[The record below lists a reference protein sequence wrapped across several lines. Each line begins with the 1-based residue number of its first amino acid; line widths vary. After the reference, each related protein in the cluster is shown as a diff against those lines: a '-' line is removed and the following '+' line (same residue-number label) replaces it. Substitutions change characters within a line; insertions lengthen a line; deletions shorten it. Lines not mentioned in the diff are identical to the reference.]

1 MKKTRVNCILA
12 CVETENVAWLYWRM
26 FNERSWGLE
35 FVCSE
40 LQLRPLLPIVSDA
53 VLIDITVVV
62 RWYIIYV
69 NAKIACSLVAVF

>member
-1 MKKTRVNCILA
+1 
-12 CVETENVAWLYWRM
+12 M
-26 FNERSWGLE
+26 FNERSWGLK

-40 LQLRPLLPIVSDA
+40 LQLRPLLSIVSDA

-62 RWYIIYV
+62 RWYIIDV

>member
-1 MKKTRVNCILA
+1 
-12 CVETENVAWLYWRM
+12 M

-53 VLIDITVVV
+53 MLIDITVVV

>member
-1 MKKTRVNCILA
+1 MEKTRVNCKLA
-12 CVETENVAWLYWRM
+12 CVKTENVAWLYWSM
-26 FNERSWGLE
+26 FNERSWGLK

-62 RWYIIYV
+62 RWYIIDV